1 MSTQN
6 RVPHEDLYKG
16 AKGHSFLDSKSA
28 KLPLSLSLSLSLS
41 HVHPTQYV
49 NGE

>member
-28 KLPLSLSLSLSLS
+28 KLPLSLS
-41 HVHPTQYV
+41 HVHSTQYV